1 MKDND
6 KLVRASD
13 TPNID
18 DLVYEYTRSLT
29 DGMALQRTK
38 NAEDVRFARWDSQTS
53 DYKKHASSMP
63 EGKTPFPFE
72 GASDTRIRITDHV
85 INTLVSTL
93 MTSFSRSQLK
103 VGGTESGDIEAAASM
118 TNLMRW
124 LIGTKLYHEIRREAE
139 LLAQHTMTYGWSA
152 MFVGWE
158 TRNGLMPMRVTMQE
172 IVAMAEQSGEESV
185 NAEIPEMIMDKA
197 QESAVADLFMAQ
209 IPNVKKRRARKIIKQ
224 LREEGEADIPIEYV
238 LKNTPTVV
246 ALKPYTE
253 ITVPPEVTDLQQSRV
268 VFRKVYMTEVEVR
281 SRINDENWD
290 KKWVEEAVQTAGKS
304 VDLNDVSNDFSTM
317 PGDSVERRD
326 NLIEVIYAYS
336 KQLNED
342 DLPAVYYTIFSP
354 LVTRDNSTGKSM
366 FAKHEMLPYNHCQYP
381 FVEFKREQIRRRLT
395 ESRSIP
401 ELMGSFQAEL
411 KAQRDSILDRTSFE
425 TLPAIEVNKR
435 LGMAGRIGPAVM
447 LPVTKAGDYS
457 FMKPP
462 ASIAS
467 TAFSMMQMIEKDV
480 HEYFG
485 ITHPEIPS
493 ETTALRQQALI
504 NNWLTVW
511 TEIYQQMFQ
520 LCVQYLGPEEI
531 AAVTGV
537 DIPISK
543 DKNMPDFILRFNVED
558 MDRDFVLKKLEI
570 IATQLVPLDVGGS
583 IERNKL
589 MEKLVRGLSPDL
601 ADEILTDQKGA
612 SQKVFEEVKKDM
624 GGMMLGFEASYTEND
639 PTAGM
644 KMQYAQEL
652 GKKNP
657 KVQQVAQED
666 ELFGQMLENYM
677 GNLQHSVT
685 QEENKKIGRI
695 GVKPVT

>member
-13 TPNID
+13 TPSID

-38 NAEDVRFARWDSQTS
+38 NADDVRFARWDSQTS

-268 VFRKVYMTEVEVR
+268 VFRKVYMTEVELR
-281 SRINDENWD
+281 SRINDEGWD

-366 FAKHEMLPYNHCQYP
+366 FAKHEMLPYNHCQY
-381 FVEFKREQIRRRLT
+381 
-395 ESRSIP
+395 
-401 ELMGSFQAEL
+401 
-411 KAQRDSILDRTSFE
+411 
-425 TLPAIEVNKR
+425 
-435 LGMAGRIGPAVM
+435 RI
-447 LPVTKAGDYS
+447 
-457 FMKPP
+457 
-462 ASIAS
+462 
-467 TAFSMMQMIEKDV
+467 
-480 HEYFG
+480 
-485 ITHPEIPS
+485 
-493 ETTALRQQALI
+493 ALRL
-504 NNWLTVW
+504 
-511 TEIYQQMFQ
+511 
-520 LCVQYLGPEEI
+520 
-531 AAVTGV
+531 
-537 DIPISK
+537 
-543 DKNMPDFILRFNVED
+543 
-558 MDRDFVLKKLEI
+558 
-570 IATQLVPLDVGGS
+570 
-583 IERNKL
+583 
-589 MEKLVRGLSPDL
+589 
-601 ADEILTDQKGA
+601 
-612 SQKVFEEVKKDM
+612 
-624 GGMMLGFEASYTEND
+624 
-639 PTAGM
+639 
-644 KMQYAQEL
+644 
-652 GKKNP
+652 
-657 KVQQVAQED
+657 
-666 ELFGQMLENYM
+666 
-677 GNLQHSVT
+677 
-685 QEENKKIGRI
+685 
-695 GVKPVT
+695 